1 MMAESLDPAGTGPAS
16 RDFTV
21 QYQKIHLD
29 IDFAH
34 RAISGRTEIQILPE
48 SKELRTIRL
57 NCRQTKIKSVSVEGK
72 PVNIKDVKYLDPYM
86 LAKPFPSSSVHQ
98 HHLLRHR
105 IQPFVENPPAQE
117 LHIPLPRGVRV
128 SDSVPTT
135 LTLKL
140 VKTEAET
147 VAPSE
152 PLAGAEEPSFIPL
165 KIEIEFETKNT
176 RDGLQFIGITEG
188 DTRYPH
194 VYTSNS
200 VLPGTSCSLFPCV
213 DDPTS
218 RHPWDISI
226 RCPRTLG
233 DAFAQSVEVST
244 TSIEPPGSA
253 TAVAPAKTLGE
264 LMGLSEREKALDLSV
279 ICSGN
284 LTDEVCRIC
293 YKCQAVLS
301 DNTRSLIQQTLHAKP
316 CHSRRLLLLQRIKL
330 ASQLGL
336 LRTLTS
342 RFFVNWTTMKNSE
355 ARQCESTDSA
365 YLVVQQKS
373 AIRACP

>member
-1 MMAESLDPAGTGPAS
+1 M
-16 RDFTV
+16 
-21 QYQKIHLD
+21 QYQKLHLD

-34 RAISGRTEIQILPE
+34 RAISGRTEILILPE
-48 SKELRTIRL
+48 SNELRTIRL

-72 PVNIKDVKYLDPYM
+72 AVNLKDVKYLDPYV
-86 LAKPFPSSSVHQ
+86 LAKPFPSSNVHQ

-105 IQPFVENPPAQE
+105 IQSFVDNPPAEE

-128 SDSVPTT
+128 SDSASTT

-147 VAPSE
+147 PAPNES
-152 PLAGAEEPSFIPL
+152 LVGGEEASFTPL
-165 KIEIEFETKNT
+165 KIDIMFETKDI
-176 RDGLQFIGITEG
+176 RDGLQFIGIQEG

-200 VLPGTSCSLFPCV
+200 VLPGTACSLFPCV

-233 DAFAQSVEVST
+233 DAFAQSVET
-244 TSIEPPGSA
+244 PTKSIEPLNAETA
-253 TAVAPAKTLGE
+253 TSSAKTLGD

-284 LTDEVCRIC
+284 LTDEVCRKC
-293 YKCQAVLS
+293 YECQELSS
-301 DNTRSLIQQTLHAKP
+301 DNTRSLIPQTLHAKP
-316 CHSRRLLLLQRIKL
+316 CHSRRLLLLRRIKS
-330 ASQLGL
+330 ASRLVH
-336 LRTLTS
+336 S
-342 RFFVNWTTMKNSE
+342 RMLISPSFVN
-355 ARQCESTDSA
+355 
-365 YLVVQQKS
+365 
-373 AIRACP
+373 

>member
-1 MMAESLDPAGTGPAS
+1 MADTLDPAGTGPAS

-21 QYQKIHLD
+21 QYQKLHLD
-29 IDFAH
+29 IDLAH
-34 RAISGRTEIQILPE
+34 RAIFGRTEILILPE
-48 SKELRTIRL
+48 SNELRTIRL

-72 PVNIKDVKYLDPYM
+72 AVNLKDINYLDPYV

-105 IQPFVENPPAQE
+105 IQPYVDNPPAEE

-128 SDSVPTT
+128 SDSAPTT

-140 VKTEAET
+140 VKTEIDT
-147 VAPSE
+147 LTPNE
-152 PLAGAEEPSFIPL
+152 PLAGAEEASFTPL
-165 KIEIEFETKNT
+165 KIDIVFETKDI
-176 RDGLQFIGITEG
+176 RDGLQFIGIQED

-200 VLPGTSCSLFPCV
+200 VLPGTACSLFPCV

-233 DAFAQSVEVST
+233 DAFVQSVENST
-244 TSIEPPGSA
+244 KSIEPVDVENA
-253 TAVAPAKTLGE
+253 TSPVKTLGD
-264 LMGLSEREKALDLSV
+264 LMGLNEREKALDLSV

-284 LTDEVCRIC
+284 LTDEVCRSC
-293 YKCQAVLS
+293 YEHQEFTS
-301 DNTRSLIQQTLHAKP
+301 DILDHRSNRPFSQNRVILYGFS
-316 CHSRRLLLLQRIKL
+316 CFGESNRLR
-330 ASQLGL
+330 SWSFRG
-336 LRTLTS
+336 R
-342 RFFVNWTTMKNSE
+342 
-355 ARQCESTDSA
+355 
-365 YLVVQQKS
+365 
-373 AIRACP
+373 